1 MIEIFTGFI
10 LFLFVDGSA
19 IEYTP
24 KESLSDCLKT
34 KREITRNLGESGRY
48 SCAQGQ
54 VKLKDINGQ
63 KLPVGLVEDGNE

>member
-1 MIEIFTGFI
+1 MIEIFKGFV
-10 LFLFVDGSA
+10 LFLFVDGSP

-34 KREITRNLGESGRY
+34 KREITRNIGESGRY

-54 VKLKDINGQ
+54 VKLQDINGK
-63 KLPVGLVEDGNE
+63 KLPVGLVED